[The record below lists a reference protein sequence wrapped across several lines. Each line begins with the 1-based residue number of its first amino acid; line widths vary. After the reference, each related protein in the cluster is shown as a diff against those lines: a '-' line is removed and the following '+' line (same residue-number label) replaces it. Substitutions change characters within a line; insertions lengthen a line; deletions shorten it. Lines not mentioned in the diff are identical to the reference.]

1 MNYHHLS
8 NRKYI
13 PIWLNLCF
21 SLLYHNFYHCQIY
34 FGFLNWKLKVVIGI
48 ELDLNGYKQTIFASF
63 VENDNFLLNF
73 TNKIK

>member
-1 MNYHHLS
+1 
-8 NRKYI
+8 
-13 PIWLNLCF
+13 
-21 SLLYHNFYHCQIY
+21 
-34 FGFLNWKLKVVIGI
+34 LKVVIGI